1 MSVRIEVMTGS
12 MFRSGID
19 NLLSLLTFSL
29 SGSNSTLQNLQKNV
43 VLYWPASVSLI
54 NVLLHNEIE
63 VFIAA

>member
-43 VLYWPASVSLI
+43 VLYWPASVSLV